1 MSFVRT
7 TVARV
12 GRENQLYNSETG
24 ARVVAGC
31 VVLNQDKSKVLLIS
45 STGHKK
51 KWVIPKGGVELDE
64 PDYKDSATRETWE
77 EAGVTGKIV
86 KSLGVIDDL
95 RPPKEW
101 NTNKEEFMNSEILK
115 HPPRSEFHFFEM
127 IVEKEYD
134 TFPESHKR
142 QRRWVTYQEAIDEL
156 KSIKRLELVEA
167 IERSSVAR
175 N

>member
-1 MSFVRT
+1 MNQTIRIRVSICDQLATVRNT
-7 TVARV
+7 NDL
-12 GRENQLYNSETG
+12 E
-24 ARVVAGC
+24 
-31 VVLNQDKSKVLLIS
+31 
-45 STGHKK
+45 
-51 KWVIPKGGVELDE
+51 
-64 PDYKDSATRETWE
+64 ATRETWE

-167 IERSSVAR
+167 IERSRVAR
-175 N
+175 SQFYMYIMNPKQGKRHIVFV

>member
-1 MSFVRT
+1 M
-7 TVARV
+7 
-12 GRENQLYNSETG
+12 
-24 ARVVAGC
+24 
-31 VVLNQDKSKVLLIS
+31 
-45 STGHKK
+45 
-51 KWVIPKGGVELDE
+51 
-64 PDYKDSATRETWE
+64 
-77 EAGVTGKIV
+77 

-156 KSIKRLELVEA
+156 KSNKRLELVEA

-175 N
+175 S